1 MFVSL
6 NLNTKTFKIASF
18 IHLKHVYFH
27 QLKNKIPRDVL
38 FSLDPLN
45 PKNRQK
51 INPITL
57 SISHKIC
64 SLPGPE
70 VPATVWFKA
79 IFIVPKVS
87 AGRGLKQAKHSA
99 RMDLQRQIN
108 ALVEDLKHVTPWL
121 MTSVWEGKR
130 LTLSSLFTSTKKIK
144 KYSNQQANLKCQ
156 VVYVGYGWNQRIQ
169 TT

>member
-45 PKNRQK
+45 PKTDK
-51 INPITL
+51 KLIL
-57 SISHKIC
+57 LHSISHKIY
-64 SLPGPE
+64 SLLGPK

-156 VVYVGYGWNQRIQ
+156 VVYVGYGWNQIIQ

>member
-18 IHLKHVYFH
+18 IHRKYLYFH

-51 INPITL
+51 TNPITL
-57 SISHKIC
+57 SISHKIY

-70 VPATVWFKA
+70 VPATV
-79 IFIVPKVS
+79 
-87 AGRGLKQAKHSA
+87 
-99 RMDLQRQIN
+99 
-108 ALVEDLKHVTPWL
+108 
-121 MTSVWEGKR
+121 
-130 LTLSSLFTSTKKIK
+130 
-144 KYSNQQANLKCQ
+144 
-156 VVYVGYGWNQRIQ
+156 
-169 TT
+169 